1 LDGII
6 LLNLFLVAVLIGLTA
21 FFVGAEFAIL
31 KVRMSRID
39 QLISEGNKKAV
50 LAKKVA
56 NDLDYY
62 LSACQLG
69 ITITA
74 LALGALGEP
83 TVEKILHPVFESLE
97 VSDALATVL
106 SYAIALSI
114 VTFLH
119 VVLGEL
125 APKTLAIQ
133 FAEKMTLL
141 LAPPLY
147 WFGKIMSPFIWALN
161 GAARIFLR
169 MFGVEPAGHEEV
181 HSEEELKLIMQQSYK
196 NGEINQTELAY
207 LENIFAFDDRVIK
220 DIMIP
225 RTQIVTLE
233 KDMPFDEMIA
243 VLDEYDFTRYPV
255 TEGHDKDQVVGF
267 INTKEMLTNMA
278 AGTGREMGSFIHEM
292 PRFHEATPIQA
303 VLLKMQQSRVHMA
316 IVTDE
321 YGGTAGLLTMEDILE
336 EIVGE
341 IRDEYDTDELPDI
354 QEKSSTEYIMNGRV
368 LLSDLEERF
377 SFSFPDSEDL
387 DTIGGW
393 IQVQSNNLPEEGDA
407 IALFSHVWTVMEMEN
422 YQVKTVSLQ
431 LNAASEAGES

>member
-1 LDGII
+1 MDSII
-6 LLNLFLVAVLIGLTA
+6 LLNLFLVALMIALTA

-39 QLISEGNKKAV
+39 QLIAEGNKKAV

-56 NDLDYY
+56 HDLDYY

-74 LALGALGEP
+74 LILGALGEP
-83 TVEKILHPVFESLE
+83 TVEKILHPVFESMEL
-97 VSDALATVL
+97 SDTMATVL
-106 SYAIALSI
+106 SYAIALSL

-133 FAEKMTLL
+133 FAERMTLL

-169 MFGVEPAGHEEV
+169 MFGVEPAGHDEV
-181 HSEEELKLIMQQSYK
+181 HSEEELKLIMHQSFES
-196 NGEINQTELAY
+196 GEINQTELNY
-207 LENIFAFDDRVIK
+207 LENIFAFDERMIK

-225 RTQIVTLE
+225 RKQIVTLE
-233 KDMPFDEMIA
+233 KDISFEDMIA
-243 VLDEYDFTRYPV
+243 VFDENDYTRYPV
-255 TEGHDKDQVVGF
+255 TEAHDKDQVIGF
-267 INTKEMLTNMA
+267 LNTKEMLTHIA
-278 AGTGREMGSFIHEM
+278 AGNDREMERFIHDM

-303 VLLKMQQSRVHMA
+303 VLLKMQQSRTHMA

-321 YGGTAGLLTMEDILE
+321 YGGTAGVVTMEDILE

-354 QEKSSTEYIMNGRV
+354 QLKSDSEYVVNGRV
-368 LLSDLEERF
+368 MLTDLEERF
-377 SFSFPDSEDL
+377 NLDFPDSEDL

-393 IQVQSNNLPEEGDA
+393 IQTQSDKVPEEGDT
-407 IALFSHVWTVMEMEN
+407 IELQSHLWTVIEMES
-422 YQVKTVSLQ
+422 YQVKRVELQ
-431 LNAASEAGES
+431 LNTVSNS